1 MKQKLLFLLVA
12 GFYLGHAQAPISQ
25 FANNSQTSYA
35 IVNSTNP
42 IDQSTTG
49 SALTWNFTMLS
60 QVGTNTDTNAAPTA
74 LELSTYLNTTE
85 VLTVTTD
92 AMPPVATKVFIRDN
106 SGEISLT
113 GAEQGS
119 ELTLIFDNNAT
130 LGTFPLS
137 FNYSNSDTTSGEF
150 TGEANGSGIAG
161 TFSGTF
167 DTDVDA
173 YGTLNL
179 NDFGLG
185 AYSGSVTRLKTDLSI
200 SLVVASVFNIGTV
213 DQTNYYYYDDTTGDL
228 VFRTSTN
235 VVDIEFMGNVVNET
249 VVLYEALDQSVLSID
264 EVNLESNTIS
274 IFPNPVK
281 ETLNF
286 VLDETTEIENII
298 ISDLNGRQINFESS
312 QSTSI
317 NVSSLSSGFYLLQ
330 IYSNKGIQ
338 SKKFFKQ

>member
-1 MKQKLLFLLVA
+1 M
-12 GFYLGHAQAPISQ
+12 
-25 FANNSQTSYA
+25 AN
-35 IVNSTNP
+35 
-42 IDQSTTG
+42 
-49 SALTWNFTMLS
+49 
-60 QVGTNTDTNAAPTA
+60 
-74 LELSTYLNTTE
+74 
-85 VLTVTTD
+85 
-92 AMPPVATKVFIRDN
+92 N